1 MSNFIIPEKIR
12 YLWGSHYTT
21 PNWESRRN
29 LSLPEFKR
37 LREKQ
42 NHSKVID
49 QIENCVKWTC
59 ANFCMKKDKGKVTN
73 PSLFTILEVFSNYFS
88 AKFDVR
94 KLHRYVSFQ
103 VCVTNCLKSHFPN
116 YFDYFQIFVQKFNF
130 GKNCHRTEF
139 DFLKPIWQQI
149 LNLECQKFFSNF
161 YQENG
166 QNWNFCQEI
175 GQNWK
180 FSMFCMFNFG

>member
-42 NHSKVID
+42 KYSKVID

-59 ANFCMKKDKGKVTN
+59 ANFCMKKAKGTVTN
-73 PSLFTILEVFSNYFS
+73 PSLVYNFRSVLEIISVQNLTLESSTGMCHF
-88 AKFDVR
+88 K
-94 KLHRYVSFQ
+94 YVSQTVWNLIFQ
-103 VCVTNCLKSHFPN
+103 TIS
-116 YFDYFQIFVQKFNF
+116 KFLSKNSTL
-130 GKNCHRTEF
+130 GKTCKE
-139 DFLKPIWQQI
+139 
-149 LNLECQKFFSNF
+149 LNLIFWSQFDNKF
-161 YQENG
+161 
-166 QNWNFCQEI
+166 WI
-175 GQNWK
+175 
-180 FSMFCMFNFG
+180 